1 MKHKELIGKIG
12 VFIGI
17 IVVLILLAVLYAYLD
32 DEYNMGFS
40 CTLNQLFG
48 IYCPGCGLT
57 RAGIAMLQL
66 DFYQAF
72 RYNAFSLI
80 IISGIFFASVCFIWE
95 TIFNKNNI
103 ISKIP
108 IAFWVIF
115 TISFLIYGVI
125 RNFIPILKP
134 IAL

>member
-12 VFIGI
+12 LFIGI

-32 DEYNMGFS
+32 VEYDTGIS
-40 CTLNQLFG
+40 CAINRVFG
-48 IYCPGCGLT
+48 IYCSGCGLT

-80 IISGIFFASVCFIWE
+80 FIPGIFFASVCFIWE
-95 TIFNKNNI
+95 IIFNKRSI
-103 ISKIP
+103 ISKFSTSFWVVLF
-108 IAFWVIF
+108 IAFF
-115 TISFLIYGVI
+115 IYGII
-125 RNFIPILKP
+125 RNFVPYLQP
-134 IAL
+134 TTL

>member
-12 VFIGI
+12 LFIGI

-32 DEYNMGFS
+32 AKYNLGFS
-40 CTLNQLFG
+40 CTLNQLCG

-57 RAGIAMLQL
+57 RAGIAILQL

-80 IISGIFFASVCFIWE
+80 IIPGIFFASVCFIWE
-95 TIFNKNNI
+95 VIFDKRSI

-108 IAFWVIF
+108 IAFWFVLF
-115 TISFLIYGVI
+115 VAFLGYGII
-125 RNFIPILKP
+125 RNFIPFLQP
-134 IAL
+134 IDL